1 MPEQLMPEAMKHE
14 LVTEVLDESSWTSVL
29 TTIVEFLRERS
40 VENVTVE
47 FGFVLARNLRG
58 EKTPENRME
67 RLDELE
73 ALMERGFK
81 DGTIE
86 WGGGSDF
93 HFTPVGFSI
102 QFLLCNDADCHF
114 SSSDLHLLLNL
125 SQQLSR
131 LGVKVYASGN
141 LVETDRLS

>member
-14 LVTEVLDESSWTSVL
+14 FVTEVLDESSWTSVL

-47 FGFVLARNLRG
+47 FGFVLARDLRG

-93 HFTPVGFSI
+93 HFTPVGLSI

-114 SSSDLHLLLNL
+114 SSSHLHLLLNL
-125 SQQLSR
+125 SQRLSR